1 MINGLLKVHLLPNVD
16 QNTLQVE
23 EQTRNI
29 YRMSLLNLHVFD
41 TKILVVKSINLDL
54 FAETKQNNMKV
65 YTLFK
70 V

>member
-23 EQTRNI
+23 EQTRSI

>member
-1 MINGLLKVHLLPNVD
+1 MHLLPNVD

>member
-23 EQTRNI
+23 EQTGST
-29 YRMSLLNLHVFD
+29 YRMSLLNLHGFD
-41 TKILVVKSINLDL
+41 TILLVVKSINLDL
-54 FAETKQNNMKV
+54 FAEAKQNNLKACMP
-65 YTLFK
+65 FK

>member
-1 MINGLLKVHLLPNVD
+1 MHLLPNVD

-23 EQTRNI
+23 EQTRSI

>member
-1 MINGLLKVHLLPNVD
+1 MINGFFKVHLLPSVD

-23 EQTRNI
+23 EQTRSI
-29 YRMSLLNLHVFD
+29 YRISLLNLHVFD
-41 TKILVVKSINLDL
+41 TIILVVKSINLDL